1 MVSELPKAIVNSPF
15 INNDENNPNAN
26 NITNYIAND
35 SIDKYEQ
42 EEEDAL
48 INISDGVLQDVTL

>member
-1 MVSELPKAIVNSPF
+1 MVSELPKVIVNSPF
-15 INNDENNPNAN
+15 VNNDENNP